1 MRKMVLVIF
10 NEGNP
15 SPTRQ
20 DSMVG
25 ALVRSYA
32 PYRFRRY
39 SDLSRL
45 LLCLLFLGLVAVA
58 PRVFFSSAHAQEA
71 TAGVTQGGTAGVTQG
86 VTAGVTEGEN
96 LTLEATI
103 HKMLLQNGEFLAEK
117 AGQKENNFGRISAIA
132 GLLPTATIRGGYNF
146 INNYKSTTPNTTAG
160 SSGNTTDCSD
170 GNPNPNTD
178 GSSDRIATCS
188 DFGYDVNVTVSQ
200 PLYSRRFYDVAERF
214 SAHNSARHRLHAS
227 ANNFILETIRAY
239 LEVQTAIEQRKYAEK
254 NLEDTRRLF
263 RRVSARA
270 RVDPGQRY
278 LLNRAQTRLSL
289 GEEDLSKTRQL
300 EAARRSRLAR
310 LIGQSFGSLE
320 VVPELEGL
328 PGSVEDSLALARE
341 SNPSLLA
348 ARSDVKRS
356 VRASAGAWGSLI
368 PEVNLNYNYRNAR
381 NQSGFNRTIEEHSVS
396 IGGVYEFSS
405 GFTRVFDALGERQ
418 RLKAARHLRMD
429 AEHRIEEDVNNAWV
443 EISESRRIHGQALQF
458 LKATEREKNAYQ
470 RQFSAGQRNLL
481 DLLNIQN
488 EFFAAQQRE
497 LNSRVAKEVAR
508 YRMLATVGELVE
520 RFGGLSPK
528 E

>member
-1 MRKMVLVIF
+1 MRKIMSVTF
-10 NEGNP
+10 NEGK
-15 SPTRQ
+15 SLSSRQ
-20 DSMVG
+20 SLMVG
-25 ALVRSYA
+25 APMECYA

-39 SDLSRL
+39 SGLSRL
-45 LLCLLFLGLVAVA
+45 LLCLLFLGLVSVA
-58 PRVFFSSAHAQEA
+58 PRVLFSSAHAQEA
-71 TAGVTQGGTAGVTQG
+71 TDGVTQG
-86 VTAGVTEGEN
+86 VTKGEN
-96 LTLEATI
+96 LTLAATI
-103 HKMLLQNGEFLAEK
+103 RKMLSQNGEFLAEK

-132 GLLPTATIRGGYNF
+132 GLLPTATVRGGYNF
-146 INNYKSTTPNTTAG
+146 INNYKSTTTTTNLSGFG
-160 SSGNTTDCSD
+160 STRNCSVEVD
-170 GNPNPNTD
+170 DNNGTSNDINKCD
-178 GSSDRIATCS
+178 
-188 DFGYDVNVTVSQ
+188 DFGYDVSVTVSQ

-214 SAHNSARHRLHAS
+214 AAHNSSRHRLQAS
-227 ANNFILETIRAY
+227 ASNFILETIRSY

-320 VVPELEGL
+320 AVPELEGL
-328 PGSVEDSLALARE
+328 PGSVEASLELARA

-348 ARSDVKRS
+348 ARSDVKRG

-368 PEVNLNYNYRNAR
+368 PEINLNYNYSNAK

-405 GFTRVFDALGERQ
+405 GFTQVFNALGERQ
-418 RLKAARHLRMD
+418 RLKAARYLRMD

-443 EISESRRIHGQALQF
+443 EISESSRIHGQALQF

-520 RFGGLSPK
+520 RFGGLK
-528 E
+528 